1 MRVTPITAMRIG
13 NRPVTLRGMDPFA
26 ALADPIRRDLL
37 LRLRRGPARVID
49 LADEHP
55 VSRPAIS
62 RHLRIL
68 READLVEVLVAGR
81 ERHYSLRTEPLDE
94 VAALIRTLAAPRAPI
109 GRHELEALDT
119 EVRRTRRE
127 RSRRA
132 DVDAPPAVV
141 PQEEIA

>member
-1 MRVTPITAMRIG
+1 MQIG
-13 NRPVTLRGMDPFA
+13 NRSVTLCGMDPFA

-37 LRLRRGPARVID
+37 LQLRRGPARVTE

-68 READLVEVLVAGR
+68 REANLVEVVDAGR
-81 ERHYSLRTEPLDE
+81 ERHYSLRTDPLDE
-94 VAALIRTLAAPRAPI
+94 VAALVRALAEPMAPI
-109 GRHELEALDT
+109 GHQMLDALDT

-127 RSRRA
+127 HSRRA
-132 DVDAPPAVV
+132 GDHAAPTAV
-141 PQEEIA
+141 PHEESA